1 MKTALL
7 SPFKLFYFLLSCS
20 ILINLTACGSKKYQK
35 EIKTPEMI
43 VHIVAHKPTSL
54 DPFMVNLI
62 LTHAQSQKN
71 VSLDIEVFAN
81 DLNDSNPTFSKQSDG
96 KYVLVFKQTDD
107 TAREL
112 ILSINEE
119 EVLIEEVL

>member
-1 MKTALL
+1 METTHLSSLKLL
-7 SPFKLFYFLLSCS
+7 CIVVSTLTLCH
-20 ILINLTACGSKKYQK
+20 LTACGSKKFHK

-43 VHIVAHKPTSL
+43 IDVVGNKPTSL
-54 DPFMVNLI
+54 DPFTVNLI
-62 LTHAQSQKN
+62 LTHAQSKKN
-71 VSLDIEVFAN
+71 VSLDLEVFAN
-81 DLNDSNPTFSKQSDG
+81 DLNDSNPTFSKQSEG